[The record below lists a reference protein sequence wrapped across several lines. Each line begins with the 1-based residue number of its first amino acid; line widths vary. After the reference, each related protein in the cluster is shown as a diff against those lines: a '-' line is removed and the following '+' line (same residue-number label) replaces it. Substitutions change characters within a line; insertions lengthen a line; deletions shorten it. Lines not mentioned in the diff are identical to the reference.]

1 MFRGYYGVVH
11 NNSFIVSLQSDNL
24 SKDYLY
30 AVLNSDFVRKQ
41 ALSLAKNSAQP
52 DLTHD
57 MFKSIVIPV
66 PTKKKQIE
74 VAAVYNFL
82 SQKIEENT
90 AVNDNLQQVIKSC
103 FDFMFATRKPNGIIS
118 DILQEHPKS
127 TIQVNDSTGILGD
140 YPFFTSGEA
149 INEWQSALVDGMN
162 CYLSTGGNATIK
174 GYYGKAAYSTDTWC
188 VCGKGEYSFLD
199 ITRCFSSLCWCHIV

>member
-11 NNSFIVSLQSDNL
+11 KNSFILSLKSANI

-90 AVNDNLQQVIKSC
+90 AVNDNL
-103 FDFMFATRKPNGIIS
+103 AN
-118 DILQEHPKS
+118 H
-127 TIQVNDSTGILGD
+127 
-140 YPFFTSGEA
+140 
-149 INEWQSALVDGMN
+149 SAMV
-162 CYLSTGGNATIK
+162 A
-174 GYYGKAAYSTDTWC
+174 
-188 VCGKGEYSFLD
+188 
-199 ITRCFSSLCWCHIV
+199 

>member
-90 AVNDNLQQVIKSC
+90 AVNDNLANHSAMVASPFIRSGKRKSRCCFNFLVSRNNVVIVSIAG
-103 FDFMFATRKPNGIIS
+103 FTIELNFLSSFSDGI
-118 DILQEHPKS
+118 
-127 TIQVNDSTGILGD
+127 
-140 YPFFTSGEA
+140 
-149 INEWQSALVDGMN
+149 
-162 CYLSTGGNATIK
+162 
-174 GYYGKAAYSTDTWC
+174 
-188 VCGKGEYSFLD
+188 
-199 ITRCFSSLCWCHIV
+199 

>member
-74 VAAVYNFL
+74 VAAVYNL
-82 SQKIEENT
+82 SLIHISEP
-90 AVNDNLQQVIKSC
+90 
-103 FDFMFATRKPNGIIS
+103 TRP
-118 DILQEHPKS
+118 
-127 TIQVNDSTGILGD
+127 
-140 YPFFTSGEA
+140 
-149 INEWQSALVDGMN
+149 
-162 CYLSTGGNATIK
+162 
-174 GYYGKAAYSTDTWC
+174 
-188 VCGKGEYSFLD
+188 
-199 ITRCFSSLCWCHIV
+199 